1 MNDIKID
8 DRGTYCGDMSPAELT
23 QFQQQALY
31 LEFCKYEIH
40 KTEKPVDHIELYN
53 SDKLKQY
60 PVSYNGIIRIL
71 CTLLNNK

>member
-8 DRGTYCGDMSPAELT
+8 GRGTYCGDMSPAELT

-31 LEFCKYEIH
+31 LEFCKYEIRVH
-40 KTEKPVDHIELYN
+40 KTEKSVDHIELYK

-60 PVSYNGIIRIL
+60 PV
-71 CTLLNNK
+71 